1 MSFLKPLGSK
11 IDGDNFTKKI
21 HKNSTTTSDQTLADP
36 DYTNEGDV
44 AEYYN
49 PASGLI
55 IQHEN
60 TIDVFNELNE
70 NLVNSSTLNQD
81 GSLTIDYNKA
91 NLFSP
96 KDLITKNIDQLSKQ
110 PTLSD
115 EESETLTKLKLLNR
129 TATTANDKQHFVMY
143 MPDAIQRKLDDSDA
157 NVRHEGRKEAV
168 LFKKVYEDFHK
179 DSNPTFTGVNGE
191 TLSKSIT
198 LQNGKETF
206 GAFETLVYS
215 FHVQPGAKDHFQA
228 VIGCQPVDNNGYAN
242 RKVRWNNTDDTNGY
256 LRTLKNYLANSP
268 KLSQEVRDS
277 IEKMPFLAS
286 AFSATASNTIP
297 APVAP
302 ISATNTTAPNATAPN
317 TNTPVANNTIP
328 ATGTS
333 TPAQPTNATQAGVN
347 AVSAVLQNTGQA
359 QVTQTLTDKGLQA
372 PDEGSA
378 RENIKKS
385 ISALESAG
393 IDTSYFNNLSGNI
406 LSQLGKLEKAYNQ
419 VLETSLLP
427 IVQASNSLNTNL
439 ELLVKTASLT
449 HSIDNLNDVVK
460 NKESEISKLNEEK
473 SEFIEKVT
481 SLSSELSS
489 TVEDK
494 NKLQTEI
501 ESLESD
507 YSSLEKHSEI
517 LEKHNS
523 KRKNIL
529 STLKQNN
536 SKLEKEIVS
545 LKDKIVEIDLENQQE
560 IENINSAHAK
570 DLEIKLNNQKTELN
584 EAKDIEIDE
593 ITKVLNK
600 AHEEEK
606 ATAIA
611 DLKKKLEEQYKA
623 DLKKAVDEAVS
634 TNTNTLKESFKT
646 EKEEIIE
653 NHKQAIANKDSLIKD
668 AQALVNS
675 KESIISSKNTEID
688 NLKNEFTSLQTKAT
702 SNLQIMKDI
711 IKHYDPEFD
720 LSKMNTYLDELEK
733 KNQNK
738 PKQ

>member
-36 DYTNEGDV
+36 DYTNEGDI
-44 AEYYN
+44 AEYFN

-70 NLVNSSTLNQD
+70 NLLNSSTLNQD
-81 GSLTIDYNKA
+81 GSLTIDYEKA

-96 KDLITKNIDQLSKQ
+96 KDLITKNIDQLSKL

-179 DSNPTFTGVNGE
+179 DSNPTFTGANGE

-256 LRTLKNYLANSP
+256 LKALKNYLANSP

-297 APVAP
+297 APATPSP
-302 ISATNTTAPNATAPN
+302 IQANTTAPNTAAPA
-317 TNTPVANNTIP
+317 PGVNNTIP
-328 ATGTS
+328 ATGTP
-333 TPAQPTNATQAGVN
+333 TPAQPTNPTQAGVN

-449 HSIDNLNDVVK
+449 HSIDNLNGVVK
-460 NKESEISKLNEEK
+460 NKEGEITKLNEEK
-473 SEFIEKVT
+473 TEFIEKVT

-489 TVEDK
+489 TIEDK
-494 NKLQTEI
+494 NKLQAEI

-507 YSSLEKHSEI
+507 YSSLEKHSAI

-529 STLKQNN
+529 SNLKKNN
-536 SKLEKEIVS
+536 SKLKDEVVS
-545 LKDKIVEIDLENQQE
+545 LKDKIVEIDLDNQQE
-560 IENINSAHAK
+560 IENLKNAHAK
-570 DLEIKLNNQKTELN
+570 DLETKLNEQKTALEEEKN
-584 EAKDIEIDE
+584 TEINE
-593 ITKVLNK
+593 ITVALNK
-600 AHEEEK
+600 AHEEDK

-611 DLKKKLEEQYKA
+611 DLKKSLEDKYKE
-623 DLKKAVDEAVS
+623 DLKKAVDDAVS
-634 TNTNTLKESFKT
+634 TNTATLKDSFKV
-646 EKEEIIE
+646 EKEEMIK
-653 NHKQAIANKDSLIKD
+653 NHKQSIANKDSLIKD
-668 AQALVNS
+668 AQDLVSS

-688 NLKNEFTSLQTKAT
+688 SLKNEFSSLQTKAT

-720 LSKMNTYLDELEK
+720 LSKMKTYLDELEK